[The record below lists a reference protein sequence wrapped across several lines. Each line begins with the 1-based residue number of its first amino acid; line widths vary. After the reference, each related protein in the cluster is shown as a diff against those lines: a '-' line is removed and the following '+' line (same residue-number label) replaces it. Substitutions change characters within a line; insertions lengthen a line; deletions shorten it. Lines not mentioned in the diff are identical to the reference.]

1 MADSAEK
8 ELLKTI
14 EGGSALKE
22 VNLSKNSAS
31 ILSLRGRGEFLISNF
46 QKIFTSD
53 KQALFSLV
61 NNILLGVIL
70 VIGIFM
76 VVEFIRGY
84 ARLNSVPKFTLGEGN
99 DEIAEQLK
107 FFDIKNKE
115 DYYNVLVAR
124 NIFNPAEEKKKFV
137 EQEKDISEVAQLLN
151 NFKMVGFYWTP
162 DEQEKYAMIEDSAS
176 QLTYYLKEGDDF
188 MSFKVEKV
196 DTDKVIMSFDDEEIT
211 LR

>member
-99 DEIAEQLK
+99 DEIVEQLK

>member
-1 MADSAEK
+1 MK
-8 ELLKTI
+8 
-14 EGGSALKE
+14 
-22 VNLSKNSAS
+22 KNNS
-31 ILSLRGRGEFLISNF
+31 IIYMVIG
-46 QKIFTSD
+46 
-53 KQALFSLV
+53 
-61 NNILLGVIL
+61 IL

-99 DEIAEQLK
+99 DEIVEQLK